1 MKTENNAFGEM
12 KRRWKK
18 IGDRSLNM
26 VFGLCVVVVLWLV
39 VQVFAITS
47 FRIPSDSMEPTL
59 LAGDNIWVEKWS
71 YGARLFNVWKQVA
84 GESVEIH
91 RLPGIGKVKRNDVVV
106 FHNPC
111 PRKRERMEMDMMK
124 YYVKRCTALPGEVF
138 FIRNGRYGVEGVDDC
153 IGDTLEQDDFREWI
167 ERNGLKDDEPGV
179 RAYPSGTGIGW
190 TVKEFGPFLIPKR
203 GSVIVMNHCNAIL
216 YGSAIERE
224 TGGIL
229 VRNENGTV
237 SLNDSVIREY
247 RFCNNYYFM
256 TGDKVENSRD
266 SRYWGLVPED
276 FIVGKVWRI
285 WKSVDKFTDEIRWE
299 RFGKSVE

>member
-1 MKTENNAFGEM
+1 MKPGLKKAFD
-12 KRRWKK
+12 WL
-18 IGDRSLNM
+18 LN
-26 VFGLCVVVVLWLV
+26 VAFSFCVVTVLWLAL
-39 VQVFAITS
+39 QVFVLTS

-71 YGARLFNVWKQVA
+71 YGARLFNLA
-84 GESVEIH
+84 ESIKGNGVEIH
-91 RLPGIGKVKRNDVVV
+91 RLPGMSKVKRGDVVV

-111 PRKRERMEMDMMK
+111 PRKRERMEMDMMT

-138 FIRNGRYGVEGVDDC
+138 YIRNGRYGIEGFDGC
-153 IGDTLEQDDFREWI
+153 IGDTLAQDNFRQWI
-167 ERNGLKDDEPGV
+167 ERNGLRDDAPGV

-190 TVKEFGPFLIPKR
+190 TVKEFGPFLVPQK
-203 GSVIVMNHCNAIL
+203 GSVIVMNHRNAFL

-229 VRNENGTV
+229 TRNEDGTV
-237 SLNDSVIREY
+237 SLNDSVITEY
-247 RFCNNYYFM
+247 SFCNNYYFM

-266 SRYWGLVPED
+266 SRYWGLVPEE
-276 FIVGKVWRI
+276 FIVGKVWKI
-285 WKSVDKFTDEIRWE
+285 WKSVDKYTDEIRWE

>member
-1 MKTENNAFGEM
+1 MKL
-12 KRRWKK
+12 RWKK
-18 IGDRSLNM
+18 TGDRLLNIAFSFCG
-26 VFGLCVVVVLWLV
+26 VAVLWLAL
-39 VQVFAITS
+39 QVFLFTS

-59 LAGDNIWVEKWS
+59 LAGDDIWVEKWS
-71 YGARLFNVWKQVA
+71 YGARLFNVWKLSA
-84 GESVEIH
+84 GEAVEIH
-91 RLPGIGKVKRNDVVV
+91 RLPGMGKIKRGDVVV

-138 FIRNGRYGVEGVDDC
+138 YIRNGRYGVEGFDGC
-153 IGDTLEQDDFREWI
+153 IGDTFSQDNFRQWI
-167 ERNGLKDDEPGV
+167 ERNGLADDAPGV

-190 TVKEFGPFLIPKR
+190 TVKEFGPFLIPQK
-203 GSVIVMNHCNAIL
+203 GSVIVMNHRNAFL

-224 TGGIL
+224 TG
-229 VRNENGTV
+229 VRLTLNENGTV

-247 RFCNNYYFM
+247 CFCSNYYFM

-276 FIVGKVWRI
+276 FIVGKVWKI
-285 WKSVDKFTDEIRWE
+285 WKSVNKYTDEIRWE
-299 RFGKSVE
+299 RIFKEVE